1 MYLVDANSLPPKR
14 MPAQWQL
21 GHRVIVADEAD
32 GFGVADLIDDV
43 DAAAGIF
50 QAEAMTSQNVLITL
64 RVKLGETLAELKL
77 LTVNHDGAIGALL
90 PFHGI
95 GW

>member
-1 MYLVDANSLPPKR
+1 MS
-14 MPAQWQL
+14 AQWQL
-21 GHRVIVADEAD
+21 CHRVVVADEAD
-32 GFGVADLIDDV
+32 GLGVADLIDDV
-43 DAAAGIF
+43 NAAAGIF
-50 QAEAMTSQNVLITL
+50 QAEAMTCQNILIAL

-77 LTVNHDGAIGALL
+77 LTVNHDGAVGALL